1 MVMEHSGGDGMNL
14 GLGENTSI
22 IILMVPHAYFRSLC
36 RDISERRI
44 ISKLFNVYE
53 LTAMWIAEIRTL

>member
-1 MVMEHSGGDGMNL
+1 MNH

-22 IILMVPHAYFRSLC
+22 FISVVPDAYFRSLC

-44 ISKLFNVYE
+44 ISKLFNVC
-53 LTAMWIAEIRTL
+53 EI